1 MARHRSPAPK
11 SSPYIT
17 PQGWDR
23 LNRELD
29 WLWRVRR
36 PEVTQAVS
44 EAAAMGDRSENAEYI
59 YGKKR
64 LREID
69 SRIRYLSKRLDALT
83 VVRQRPADT
92 SRVFFGMWLAAEDE
106 DGRLARYR
114 IVGADEIDPAAGWIS
129 VDSPFA
135 RAALGKG
142 VDDAFTVATP
152 QGEQTYVITAVW
164 YEDDPAGA
172 TGEPASGE

>member
-1 MARHRSPAPK
+1 MGRYRPPRAK

-17 PQGWDR
+17 PEGWDR

-36 PEVTQAVS
+36 PEVTQAVAD
-44 EAAAMGDRSENAEYI
+44 AAAMGDRSENAEYI
-59 YGKKR
+59 YGKKQ

-69 SRIRYLSKRLDALT
+69 SRLRYLSKRLDALK
-83 VVRQRPADT
+83 VVRERPADT
-92 SRVFFGMWLAAEDE
+92 ERVFFGAWLEVEDE
-106 DGRLARYR
+106 TGKQARYR

-135 RAALGKG
+135 RAALGKT
-142 VDDAFTVATP
+142 VNETFTVATP
-152 QGEQTYVITAVW
+152 RGEADYRVTAVW
-164 YEDDPAGA
+164 RE
-172 TGEPASGE
+172 

>member
-1 MARHRSPAPK
+1 MGRYRPPRPR

-17 PQGWDR
+17 PEGWNR
-23 LNRELD
+23 LNQELD

-59 YGKKR
+59 YGKKQ

-83 VVRQRPADT
+83 VVRDRPADPD
-92 SRVFFGMWLAAEDE
+92 RVFFGVWLDVEDE
-106 DGRLARYR
+106 AGETARYR

-135 RAALGKG
+135 RAALGKA
-142 VDDAFTVATP
+142 VDEEFTVPTP
-152 QGEQTYVITAVW
+152 HGEVVYFILAVW
-164 YEDDPAGA
+164 QDP
-172 TGEPASGE
+172 PMD

>member
-1 MARHRSPAPK
+1 MTRDHSPGPR

-69 SRIRYLSKRLDALT
+69 RRIRYLSQRLDALQ
-83 VVRQRPADT
+83 VVRGRPDDPY
-92 SRVFFGMWLAAEDE
+92 RVFFGSWIDVEDD
-106 DGRLARYR
+106 DGHSARYR
-114 IVGADEIDPAAGWIS
+114 IVGADEIDPDAGWIS

-135 RAALGKG
+135 RAALGKAAG
-142 VDDAFTVATP
+142 DAFTVNAP
-152 QGEQTYVITAVW
+152 SGEITHVIVAVW
-164 YEDDPAGA
+164 PSDPCGV
-172 TGEPASGE
+172 ASTD